1 MDFKRVL
8 VVAVA
13 IAVGSVLISSSC
25 DAFLGAGISLDKQ
38 FGHTIDFNLGK
49 NIDIPGMGNVLAGM
63 NVVVDW
69 GVDYDLAA
77 LAGYPYGYGGVGSV
91 TQGNLGYN
99 LGVSI
104 DAIQGAAFDGSGYGV
119 PLAQQGIT
127 TTHLGESIAQQAQI
141 NDIQVAS
148 PFGV

>member
-13 IAVGSVLISSSC
+13 LVVGLILVSSSC
-25 DAFLGAGISLDKQ
+25 DAFLGAGISLDKT

-49 NIDIPGMGNVLAGM
+49 NIAIPGMGNVLAGM

-69 GVDYDLAA
+69 GVDYDLNA

-104 DAIQGAAFDGSGYGV
+104 DAIQGAALDGSGYGV
-119 PLAQQGIT
+119 PVAQQGIT
-127 TTHLGESIAQQAQI
+127 TTHLGENIAQQANI